1 MFIFPLSSSSFQKFD
16 LQVDLISYFYKFLQM
31 SQYLK
36 QKDKCLRKSCSIHR
50 LVFTRMLKNIL
61 WLWFIPWCFYTFL
74 HCTHSWFSLSDDFPS
89 SDAIALRKFS
99 DLFHKSFHLSPCVML
114 SVFKAVSILS
124 SSSMPA
130 LLHGLAPSYT
140 KPCCLQTAKHF
151 AEAISA
157 FMLQGKVL
165 YFFSSLQPFIGMLWQ

>member
-1 MFIFPLSSSSFQKFD
+1 
-16 LQVDLISYFYKFLQM
+16 M

-36 QKDKCLRKSCSIHR
+36 QKDKCLRKSCSLHR

-74 HCTHSWFSLSDDFPS
+74 HCTNSWFSLSDDFPS
-89 SDAIALRKFS
+89 WDAIALRKFS

-124 SSSMPA
+124 SSA
-130 LLHGLAPSYT
+130 CQ
-140 KPCCLQTAKHF
+140 PCCTAWLHPTLNPVACRLQNT
-151 AEAISA
+151 
-157 FMLQGKVL
+157 LQRQSVPSCFREKCYTFSVL
-165 YFFSSLQPFIGMLWQ
+165 SNLL